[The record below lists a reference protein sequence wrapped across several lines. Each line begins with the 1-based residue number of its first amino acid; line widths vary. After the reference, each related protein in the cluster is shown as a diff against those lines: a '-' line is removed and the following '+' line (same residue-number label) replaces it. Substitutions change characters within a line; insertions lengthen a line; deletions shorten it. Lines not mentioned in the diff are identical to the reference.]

1 MLEVYSAQIPF
12 DKKRIDC
19 DIVCLIIYVLQ
30 VILLKVSYTEDQ
42 RSSFEEFISLA
53 DPKASGISDN
63 LCEIFRT
70 VINSCVARYSKRST
84 A

>member
-1 MLEVYSAQIPF
+1 MVFVLEVYSAQIPF

-19 DIVCLIIYVLQ
+19 DIVC
-30 VILLKVSYTEDQ
+30 LLKVSYTEDQ

-84 A
+84 AEEV